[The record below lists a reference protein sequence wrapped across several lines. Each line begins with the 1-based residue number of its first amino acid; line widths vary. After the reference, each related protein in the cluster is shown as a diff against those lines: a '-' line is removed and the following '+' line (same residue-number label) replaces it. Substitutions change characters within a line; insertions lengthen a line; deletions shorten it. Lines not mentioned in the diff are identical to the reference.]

1 MFYEFRR
8 IFEVFIMAYEQ
19 DISVEER
26 LAKAKKPGEDAMV
39 LHKYYRGKIE
49 TVPKACVRSFDDFA
63 IWYSPGVAEPC
74 KAIAKD
80 PSLAYDYTCKW
91 NTVAVV
97 SDGTRVL
104 GLGDIGPEAAMPVME
119 GKAMLFKYLG
129 GVDCVPICLDTKD
142 PDKIIETVRLL
153 APSFGGI
160 NLEDIS
166 NPKCFDILDE
176 LRKDCKI
183 PVWHDDQQGTATV
196 EVAGAI
202 NAMKL
207 VGKKLED
214 AQITVIG
221 AGAAS
226 IAIARLLLATGFS
239 PKNMCMCDSKGILNL
254 SREDVQKDFRQKWEI
269 CEKTNGAGKSGGMK
283 EAFEGA
289 DIVIAAS
296 KPGPGTIPPE
306 YVDLMADD
314 PVIFATANPIPEIWP
329 WEAKEHGCK
338 VFATGR
344 SDFPNQVNNSMGFPA
359 IFRGVLDVRAK
370 TITDEM
376 CIAAAKELAKC
387 AEEKGIT
394 EDYIIPTMAET
405 EVFPREAVAVA
416 MKAQEQGVAGLKLSR
431 QELHDRAEFMINRSR
446 SLTSKMMADG
456 FIPDAEPAFK

>member
-1 MFYEFRR
+1 MVNDR
-8 IFEVFIMAYEQ
+8 
-19 DISVEER
+19 DITVEER
-26 LAKAKKPGEDAMV
+26 LEKAKKPGQDAMIM
-39 LHKYYRGKIE
+39 HKFYGGKIE
-49 TVPKACVRSFDDFA
+49 IVPKACVRSFDDFA

-74 KAIAKD
+74 KDIAKN
-80 PSLAYDYTCKW
+80 PETVYEHTWKW

-176 LRKDCKI
+176 LRRDCKI

-214 AQITVIG
+214 ANITVIG

-239 PKNMCMCDSKGILNL
+239 PKHLCMCDSKGILNL
-254 SREDVQKDFRQKWEI
+254 AREDVAKDFKQKWEI
-269 CEKTNGAGKSGGMK
+269 CQKTNGAGKSGGMK
-283 EAFEGA
+283 EAMKDA

-296 KPGPGTIPPE
+296 KPGPGTIPAE

-314 PVIFATANPIPEIWP
+314 AVIFATANPIPEIWP
-329 WEAKEHGCK
+329 WEAKDHGVK
-338 VFATGR
+338 IFATGR

-376 CIAAAKELAKC
+376 CIAAARELAKC
-387 AEEKGIT
+387 AEEKGLT
-394 EDYIIPTMAET
+394 EDYIIPTMSET

-416 MKAQEQGVAGLKLSR
+416 LKAQEQGVAGLKLSR
-431 QELHDRAEFMINRSR
+431 QEIFDRADFMIRRSR
-446 SLTSKMMADG
+446 GLTAKMMDDGYIADC
-456 FIPDAEPAFK
+456 AAAFK

>member
-1 MFYEFRR
+1 MSLFKKKNNEPAPAA
-8 IFEVFIMAYEQ
+8 EKKELT
-19 DISVEER
+19 VEER
-26 LAKAKKPGEDAMV
+26 LALAKKPGIDAMKM
-39 LHKYYRGKIE
+39 HPYYGGKIE
-49 TVPKACVRSFDDFA
+49 TVPKACIRSFDDFS

-74 KAIAKD
+74 KDIAANPEKV
-80 PSLAYDYTCKW
+80 YEHTCKW

-119 GKAMLFKYLG
+119 GKSMLFKYLG

-142 PDKIIETVRLL
+142 PEKIIETVRLI

-196 EVAGAI
+196 EVAGAM

-207 VGKKLED
+207 VGKKFED
-214 AQITVIG
+214 ANVTILG

-226 IAIARLLLATGFS
+226 IAIARLLLATGFRADHL
-239 PKNMCMCDSKGILNL
+239 CMCDSKGILNM
-254 SREDVQKDFRQKWEI
+254 SRTDLDAAHKHKRIIAD
-269 CEKTNGAGKSGGMK
+269 KTNGAGKTGGLK
-283 EAFEGA
+283 EAMEGA
-289 DIVIAAS
+289 DLLIAAS

-306 YVDLMADD
+306 YIDVMADD
-314 PVIFATANPIPEIWP
+314 PVIFATANPVPEIWP
-329 WEAKEHGCK
+329 WEAKEHGVK

-376 CIAAAKELAKC
+376 CIAAATELAKC
-387 AEEKGIT
+387 AEEKGLT
-394 EDYIIPTMAET
+394 EDYIIPNMAE
-405 EVFPREAVAVA
+405 EDVFPREAAAVA
-416 MKAQEQGVAGLKLSR
+416 MKAIEQGVARIKMSR
-431 QELHDRAEFMINRSR
+431 EEEYDNAARIISRSR
-446 SLTSKMMADG
+446 KLTQSMMDNK
-456 FIPDAEPAFK
+456 FIKPYTE

>member
-1 MFYEFRR
+1 LTEK
-8 IFEVFIMAYEQ
+8 EVT
-19 DISVEER
+19 VEEMLER
-26 LAKAKKPGEDAMV
+26 AKKPGKDAMV
-39 LHKYYRGKIE
+39 MHKFYGGKIE
-49 TVPKACVRSFDDFA
+49 VVPKACVRNFSDFA

-74 KAIAKD
+74 KDIAAN
-80 PSLAYDYTCKW
+80 PERVYDHTCKW

-119 GKAMLFKYLG
+119 GKSMLFKYLG
-129 GVDCVPICLDTKD
+129 GVDSVPICLDTKD
-142 PDKIIETVRLL
+142 PEKIIETVRLI

-176 LRKDCKI
+176 LRRDCKI

-207 VGKKLED
+207 VGKKFEE
-214 AQITVIG
+214 ASIAVIG

-226 IAIARLLLATGFS
+226 IAIARLLLATGFKPS
-239 PKNMCMCDSKGILNL
+239 NLCMCDSKGILNQA
-254 SREDVQKDFRQKWEI
+254 RTDVKAEFKQKWEI
-269 CEKTNGAGKSGGMK
+269 CEKTNGAGKSGGIK
-283 EAFEGA
+283 EAMEGA

-296 KPGPGTIPPE
+296 KPGPGVIPPE
-306 YVDLMADD
+306 YCDLMADD
-314 PVIFATANPIPEIWP
+314 AIVFATANPIPEIWP
-329 WEAKEHGCK
+329 WEAKAHGVK

-359 IFRGVLDVRAK
+359 IFRGVLDVRAT

-376 CIAAAKELAKC
+376 CIAAATELAKC
-387 AEEKGIT
+387 AEEKGLS
-394 EDYIIPTMAET
+394 EDYIIPTMSEM

-416 MKAQEQGVAGLKLSR
+416 MKAQEQGVARLKLTR
-431 QELHDRAEFMINRSR
+431 QEIFDRADYMIRRSR
-446 SLTSKMMADG
+446 GLTAKMMDDG
-456 FIPDAEPAFK
+456 YIEDCSSLFN

>member
-1 MFYEFRR
+1 MKDDK
-8 IFEVFIMAYEQ
+8 
-19 DISVEER
+19 DITVEER
-26 LAKAKKPGEDAMV
+26 LEKAKKPGQDAMV
-39 LHKYYRGKIE
+39 MHKFYGGKIE
-49 TVPKACVRSFDDFA
+49 IVPKACVRSFDDFA

-74 KAIAKD
+74 KDIAKNPD
-80 PSLAYDYTCKW
+80 MVYEHTCKW

-142 PDKIIETVRLL
+142 PEKIIETVRLI

-176 LRKDCKI
+176 LRRDCKI

-207 VGKKLED
+207 VGKKLSD
-214 AQITVIG
+214 ANITVIG

-239 PKNMCMCDSKGILNL
+239 PKNLCMCDSKGILNQ
-254 SREDVQKDFRQKWEI
+254 SRTDVESDFKQKWDI
-269 CEKTNGAGKSGGMK
+269 CKRTNGAGKTGGMK
-283 EAFEGA
+283 EAMKGA

-296 KPGPGTIPPE
+296 KPGPGTIPAE
-306 YVDLMADD
+306 YCDLMADNA
-314 PVIFATANPIPEIWP
+314 VMFATANPIPEIWP
-329 WEAKEHGCK
+329 WEAKEHGVK
-338 VFATGR
+338 IFATGR

-376 CIAAAKELAKC
+376 CIAAATELAKC
-387 AEEKGIT
+387 AEEKGLT
-394 EDYIIPTMAET
+394 AEYIIPTMSEI

-416 MKAQEQGVAGLKLSR
+416 MKAQEQGVARLKLSR
-431 QELHDRAEFMINRSR
+431 QELFDRADFMIRRSR
-446 SLTSKMMADG
+446 GLTAKMMEDG
-456 FIPDAEPAFK
+456 YIEDCTKAFQ

>member
-1 MFYEFRR
+1 MANYE
-8 IFEVFIMAYEQ
+8 EMT
-19 DISVEER
+19 VEER
-26 LAKAKKPGEDAMV
+26 LEKAKKPGQDAMV
-39 LHKYYRGKIE
+39 MHKFYGGKVE
-49 TVPKACVRSFDDFA
+49 VVPKACVRSFDDFA

-74 KAIAKD
+74 KDIAAN
-80 PSLAYDYTCKW
+80 PGQVYEHTWKW

-142 PDKIIETVRLL
+142 PEKIIETVRLM

-176 LRKDCKI
+176 LRRDCKI

-214 AQITVIG
+214 AQITVVG

-226 IAIARLLLATGFS
+226 IAIARLLLATGFQ

-254 SREDVQKDFRQKWEI
+254 TREDVQKDFKQKWEI
-269 CEKTNGAGKSGGMK
+269 CEKTNGAGKSGGLK
-283 EAFEGA
+283 EAMEGA

-296 KPGPGTIPPE
+296 KPGPGTIPAE

-314 PVIFATANPIPEIWP
+314 PVIFATANPVPEIWP

-370 TITDEM
+370 SITDEM
-376 CIAAAKELAKC
+376 CIAAARELAAC

-394 EDYIIPTMAET
+394 EDYIIPTMSET

-416 MKAQEQGVAGLKLSR
+416 MKAMEQGVAQLKLSR
-431 QELHDRAEFMINRSR
+431 QEIFDRAEFMINRSR
-446 SLTSKMMADG
+446 GLTSKMMDDG
-456 FIPDAEPAFK
+456 YIEDCSRAFL

>member
-1 MFYEFRR
+1 M
-8 IFEVFIMAYEQ
+8 
-19 DISVEER
+19 
-26 LAKAKKPGEDAMV
+26 
-39 LHKYYRGKIE
+39 
-49 TVPKACVRSFDDFA
+49 
-63 IWYSPGVAEPC
+63 
-74 KAIAKD
+74 
-80 PSLAYDYTCKW
+80 
-91 NTVAVV
+91 
-97 SDGTRVL
+97 
-104 GLGDIGPEAAMPVME
+104 
-119 GKAMLFKYLG
+119 
-129 GVDCVPICLDTKD
+129 PICLDTKD
-142 PDKIIETVRLL
+142 PEKIIETVRLI

-176 LRKDCKI
+176 LRRDCKI

-214 AQITVIG
+214 ANITVIG

-226 IAIARLLLATGFS
+226 IAIARHMLATGFK
-239 PKNMCMCDSKGILNL
+239 PENMCMCDSKGILNL
-254 SREDVQKDFRQKWEI
+254 ERKDVEASFKQKWEI
-269 CEKTNGAGKSGGMK
+269 CKKTNGAGKTGGMK
-283 EAFEGA
+283 EAFKDA

-314 PVIFATANPIPEIWP
+314 PIIFATANPIPEIWP

-376 CIAAAKELAKC
+376 CIAAARSLAKT
-387 AEEKGIT
+387 AEEKGIS
-394 EDYIIPTMAET
+394 EDYIVPTMSET
-405 EVFPREAVAVA
+405 NAFIEEAVAVGL
-416 MKAQEQGVAGLKLSR
+416 KAQEQGVARLKLSA
-431 QELHDRAEFMINRSR
+431 QELRDKAEFMINRSR
-446 SLTSKMMADG
+446 SLTAKMMSDG
-456 FIPDAEPAFK
+456 FIKEYR

>member
-1 MFYEFRR
+1 MVNDR
-8 IFEVFIMAYEQ
+8 
-19 DISVEER
+19 DITVEER
-26 LAKAKKPGEDAMV
+26 LEKAKKPGQDAMIM
-39 LHKYYRGKIE
+39 HKFYGGKIE
-49 TVPKACVRSFDDFA
+49 IVPKACVRSFDDFA

-74 KAIAKD
+74 KDIAKN
-80 PSLAYDYTCKW
+80 PETVYEHTWKW

-176 LRKDCKI
+176 LRRNCKI

-214 AQITVIG
+214 ANITVIG

-239 PKNMCMCDSKGILNL
+239 PKHLCMCDSKGILNL
-254 SREDVQKDFRQKWEI
+254 AREDVAKDFKQKWEI
-269 CEKTNGAGKSGGMK
+269 CQKTNGAGKSGGMK
-283 EAFEGA
+283 EAMKDA

-296 KPGPGTIPPE
+296 KPGPGTIPAE

-314 PVIFATANPIPEIWP
+314 AVIFATANPIPEIWP
-329 WEAKEHGCK
+329 WEAKDHGVK
-338 VFATGR
+338 IFATGR

-376 CIAAAKELAKC
+376 CIAAARELAKC
-387 AEEKGIT
+387 AEEKGLS
-394 EDYIIPTMAET
+394 EDYIIPTMSET

-416 MKAQEQGVAGLKLSR
+416 LKAQEQGVAGLKLSR
-431 QELHDRAEFMINRSR
+431 QEIFDRADFMIRRSR
-446 SLTSKMMADG
+446 GLTAKMMDDG
-456 FIPDAEPAFK
+456 YIEDCAKAFK

>member
-1 MFYEFRR
+1 MTNDKD
-8 IFEVFIMAYEQ
+8 MT
-19 DISVEER
+19 VEER
-26 LAKAKKPGEDAMV
+26 LEKAKKPGQDAMV
-39 LHKYYRGKIE
+39 MHKFYGGKIE
-49 TVPKACVRSFDDFA
+49 VVPKACVRSFSDFA

-74 KAIAKD
+74 KDIAKNPD
-80 PSLAYDYTCKW
+80 MVYEHTCKW

-119 GKAMLFKYLG
+119 GKSMLFKYLG
-129 GVDCVPICLDTKD
+129 GVDSVPICLDTKD
-142 PDKIIETVRLL
+142 PEKIIETVRLI

-176 LRKDCKI
+176 LRRDCKI

-214 AQITVIG
+214 ANIAVIG

-239 PKNMCMCDSKGILNL
+239 PKHLCMCDSKGILNL
-254 SREDVQKDFRQKWEI
+254 ARTDVEKDFRQKWEI
-269 CEKTNGAGKSGGMK
+269 CQKTNGAGKTGGIK
-283 EAFEGA
+283 EAMEGA

-296 KPGPGTIPPE
+296 KPGPGTIPAE
-306 YVDLMADD
+306 YCDLMADN
-314 PVIFATANPIPEIWP
+314 PIVFATANPIPEMWP
-329 WEAKEHGCK
+329 WEAKEHGVK
-338 VFATGR
+338 IFATGR

-370 TITDEM
+370 SITDEM
-376 CIAAAKELAKC
+376 CIAAATELAKC

-394 EDYIIPTMAET
+394 EEYIIPTMSEM

-416 MKAQEQGVAGLKLSR
+416 LKAQEQGIARLKLSR
-431 QELHDRAEFMINRSR
+431 QELFDRADYMIRRSR
-446 SLTSKMMADG
+446 GLTAKMMDDGYIADC
-456 FIPDAEPAFK
+456 AAAFK

>member
-1 MFYEFRR
+1 
-8 IFEVFIMAYEQ
+8 MAFFKKKNNEPAPAAEKKELT
-19 DISVEER
+19 VEER
-26 LAKAKKPGEDAMV
+26 LALAKKPGIDAMKM
-39 LHKYYRGKIE
+39 HPYYGGKIE
-49 TVPKACVRSFDDFA
+49 TVPKACIRSFDDFS

-74 KAIAKD
+74 KDIAANPEKV
-80 PSLAYDYTCKW
+80 YEHTCKW

-119 GKAMLFKYLG
+119 GKSMLFKYLG

-142 PDKIIETVRLL
+142 PEKIIETVRLI

-196 EVAGAI
+196 EVAGAM

-207 VGKKLED
+207 VGKKFED
-214 AQITVIG
+214 ANVTILG

-226 IAIARLLLATGFS
+226 IAIARLLLATGFRADHL
-239 PKNMCMCDSKGILNL
+239 CMCDSKGILNM
-254 SREDVQKDFRQKWEI
+254 SRTDLDAAHKHKRIIAD
-269 CEKTNGAGKSGGMK
+269 KTNGAGKTGGLK
-283 EAFEGA
+283 EAMEGA
-289 DIVIAAS
+289 DLLIAAS

-306 YVDLMADD
+306 YIDAMADD
-314 PVIFATANPIPEIWP
+314 PVIFATANPVPEIWP
-329 WEAKEHGCK
+329 WEAKEHGVK

-376 CIAAAKELAKC
+376 CIAAATELAKC
-387 AEEKGIT
+387 AEEKGLT
-394 EDYIIPTMAET
+394 EDYIIPNMAE
-405 EVFPREAVAVA
+405 EDVFPREAAAVA
-416 MKAQEQGVAGLKLSR
+416 MKAIEQGVARIKLSR
-431 QELHDRAEFMINRSR
+431 DEEYENAARIISRSR
-446 SLTSKMMADG
+446 KLTQSMMDNK
-456 FIPDAEPAFK
+456 FIKPYIE